1 MFKEEKEKIM
11 FNNFKEFYERAE
23 EILYNFEVVSF
34 CPFFSLRKYKEYVYS
49 KRMTTAEK
57 DICWEVL
64 MGDIMIEELR
74 GENYD

>member
-11 FNNFKEFYERAE
+11 FNDFKEFYERAE

-49 KRMTTAEK
+49 KGMTTAEK